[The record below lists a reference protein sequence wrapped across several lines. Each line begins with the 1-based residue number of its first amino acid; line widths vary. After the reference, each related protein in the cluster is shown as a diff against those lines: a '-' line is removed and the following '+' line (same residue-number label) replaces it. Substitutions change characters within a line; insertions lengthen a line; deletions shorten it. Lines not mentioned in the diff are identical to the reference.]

1 MKLSLMCL
9 DIIKNPVKSIALA
22 KKRKNVNKT
31 LMVLVEDAVLF
42 AIAAALIVAKTNYNI
57 AVLGSGL
64 SAFFVTLIGIMLF
77 GMTIH
82 ISATVLGGKGKYF
95 EGLTAVAYGA
105 VPLSVGFF
113 IVALL
118 SLVPLTVG
126 IQIVIMAISAA
137 MGLAIIYRGIKD
149 LYSIDMVTSIV
160 VVSIAII
167 ALFIALYTSAG
178 ISLLG
183 RAATMVV

>member
-126 IQIVIMAISAA
+126 IQIV
-137 MGLAIIYRGIKD
+137 AIIYRGIKD